1 LPFFNDGQA
10 FVIYLLCIWPATL
23 AALRIRYVE
32 VATPS
37 PSRIRRIV
45 AVCNWQRLQVCGG
58 DSSAAAVA
66 NTSQIFH
73 LARRLF
79 MS

>member
-1 LPFFNDGQA
+1 MMVRPLLFICYA
-10 FVIYLLCIWPATL
+10 FGPQLWP
-23 AALRIRYVE
+23 ALRIRYVE

-37 PSRIRRIV
+37 SSRIRRIV

-73 LARRLF
+73 LARRFF